1 MKMMRAALILL
12 LLVLLAGVGAC
23 ERPGSD
29 RSPAAGPTQPAAAAP
44 EVPPLPPL
52 SFIAVNQ
59 QLYEF
64 PRARLRVQRK
74 DDLVLALLF
83 SDDPANRE
91 DEAHT
96 GHSFYFEMRLDIDDP
111 ADLSDVLW
119 TWQAASA
126 ERAESPNGIFLNGW
140 RQHLQPMDVE
150 AAFEPHPDLPD
161 RLVIHLAGR
170 FLMFHTRDRTQ
181 GPVWAAV
188 DGRLIVQPELAK

>member
-1 MKMMRAALILL
+1 MTAMRAALTLL
-12 LLVLLAGVGAC
+12 LLILLAGVGAC
-23 ERPGSD
+23 DRPGGDPGS
-29 RSPAAGPTQPAAAAP
+29 AAKPVQPATAAP
-44 EVPPLPPL
+44 DAPPLPPL

-74 DDLVLALLF
+74 DDEVLALLF

-111 ADLSDVLW
+111 AELSDVLW
-119 TWQAASA
+119 TWRASSA

-161 RLVIHLAGR
+161 RLVLHLAGR
-170 FLMFHTRDRTQ
+170 FLMFHTRDRVQ
-181 GPVWAAV
+181 SPVWVAV
-188 DGRLIVQPELAK
+188 DGRLIVKPELAK